1 MSMRLRILLTLA
13 TLLLLPVYSSVAGAE
28 TGTTLRI
35 SVSPVSGPQET
46 AIAVIGTGAQ
56 VGTPVQ
62 VMIASDGNTGAG
74 ALTVVQVDP
83 DSSGN
88 FAATVVVPA
97 DALDGRH
104 AVRAEQRTAQG
115 ALHQYYWATF
125 TVGNVLIPETGGL
138 RQGTSLTVTAV
149 LAALVVALMLF
160 HGTRLAVKG

>member
-13 TLLLLPVYSSVAGAE
+13 TLLLLPAYSSVAGAE

-35 SVSPVSGPQET
+35 SISPVSGPQET

-74 ALTVVQVDP
+74 ELKVVQVDP
-83 DSSGN
+83 DSNGD
-88 FAATVVVPA
+88 FAATIVVPA
-97 DALDGRH
+97 DALDRRH

-115 ALHQYYWATF
+115 SLLQYNWTTF

-138 RQGTSLTVTAV
+138 QGTSLTVTAV

>member
-1 MSMRLRILLTLA
+1 MSMRLRILLTLT

-46 AIAVIGTGAQ
+46 AVAVTGTGAQ

-74 ALTVVQVDP
+74 ALTEVQVDP

-88 FAATVVVPA
+88 FAATIVVPA
-97 DALDGRH
+97 DALDGRR

-115 ALHQYYWATF
+115 SLHQYYWATF

-138 RQGTSLTVTAV
+138 RGTSLTVTAV
-149 LAALVVALMLF
+149 LAALLVAWMLF
-160 HGTRLAVKG
+160 QGTRLAVKG

>member
-1 MSMRLRILLTLA
+1 MSIRLRIVLTLV
-13 TLLLLPVYSSVAGAE
+13 TLLLLPIYSSVAGAE

-46 AIAVIGTGAQ
+46 AVAVTGTGAQ

-88 FAATVVVPA
+88 FAATIVVPA
-97 DALDGRH
+97 DALDRRY

-115 ALHQYYWATF
+115 SLHQYYWATF

-138 RQGTSLTVTAV
+138 QGTSLTVTAV
-149 LAALVVALMLF
+149 LAALLVASMLF
-160 HGTRLAVKG
+160 QGARLAVKG